1 MIVSAKS
8 LLPNKIKFASYRG
21 QDLDILGKGM
31 TQPATGEVSGFLKK
45 DREPLDL
52 LDVGAGG
59 GAEVSTVFGCR
70 CLKADAETKRG
81 HESRTVTHMP
91 GNMVWVQLGQVQPS
105 GLSVTGVGGGDPWVT
120 MDGERNESTNWDSQQ
135 VRLLPGGRESLLS
148 ASSLCNSL
156 WGGATGSGVGG
167 ASASVCS
174 NGFRQGH

>member
-1 MIVSAKS
+1 MSAKS

-31 TQPATGEVSGFLKK
+31 TQPATGEVSGLLKK

-70 CLKADAETKRG
+70 CLKVDAETKRG

-120 MDGERNESTNWDSQQ
+120 IMEKGMNLQIGTPTRCPSF
-135 VRLLPGGRESLLS
+135 L
-148 ASSLCNSL
+148 
-156 WGGATGSGVGG
+156 VGG
-167 ASASVCS
+167 EACCLPPPLCTSL
-174 NGFRQGH
+174 